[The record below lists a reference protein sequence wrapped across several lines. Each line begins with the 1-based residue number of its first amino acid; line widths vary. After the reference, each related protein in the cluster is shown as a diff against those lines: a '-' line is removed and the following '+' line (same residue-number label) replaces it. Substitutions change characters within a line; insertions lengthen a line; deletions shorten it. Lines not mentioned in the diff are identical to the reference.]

1 MATRKKRKKRKLE
14 FSKLILVFETVLVA
28 YVSHRVL
35 GFVGR
40 AIELDYTGSL
50 PYLTTFISAVWAA
63 YGTSVSFYQSKSGK
77 ENIKKIE
84 IAPPVSYTDT
94 DFGYENDDRDC

>member
-1 MATRKKRKKRKLE
+1 MARKRRKKRKLE

-50 PYLTTFISAVWAA
+50 PYLTTFISCCLGGIW
-63 YGTSVSFYQSKSGK
+63 YERQLYQSKSGK

>member
-1 MATRKKRKKRKLE
+1 MARRKKKKQKFE

-40 AIELDYTGSL
+40 AIELDFTGGL

-84 IAPPVSYTDT
+84 NTVAVPYVDT
-94 DFGYENDDRDC
+94 DYGYENDDRDC